1 MKTILITGGDGY
13 IGTELTIALLEK
25 YKVIVYDKFFFPW
38 LKKNKKKIKNN
49 NRLTLIKKNILDVK
63 KKDLKNVDI
72 VCDLAAVANDPSCE
86 LDKKIT
92 WKINYSG
99 RLKFAKIAKA
109 SKVKQYIFNSS
120 CSVYGANKNKVHEN
134 SSLNPISTYAKS
146 ILKCEQKIYKLRD
159 KNFKTYIL
167 RNGTVFGNSKCF
179 RLDLVINFFT
189 YRAALNKNLMV
200 DGDGKQFRPFI
211 SIKDLINIFIYIIK
225 NVEILPSFIC
235 NLVSFNSNIID
246 MARKIKQVL
255 QSKVKIEVKRY
266 IDIDKRNYNVGSKH
280 FEKIFG
286 KRFKFVRLSNEIK
299 DLEKFYKNKK
309 TKIDLNSAV
318 RLNFYKRLFNS
329 KLKFNNYFF
338 KK

>member
-1 MKTILITGGDGY
+1 MKTILITGGAGY

-25 YKVIVYDKFFFPW
+25 HKVIVYDKFFFPW
-38 LKKNKKKIKNN
+38 LKKNKKNIKNN
-49 NRLTLIKKNILDVK
+49 DRLTFVKKNIIDVK

-72 VCDLAAVANDPSCE
+72 ICDLAAVANDPSCE
-86 LDKKIT
+86 LNKRIA
-92 WKINYSG
+92 WKINYFG

-120 CSVYGANKNKVHEN
+120 CSVYGANKNKVYEN
-134 SSLNPISTYAKS
+134 SSLNPVSTYAKS

-167 RNGTVFGNSKCF
+167 RNGTVFGNSRCF

-189 YRAALNKNLMV
+189 YRAALNNNLIV

-211 SIKDLINIFIYIIK
+211 SVKDLINIFIYIIK

-235 NLVSFNSNIID
+235 NLVSFNSNILDI
-246 MARKIKQVL
+246 ARKIKKVL
-255 QSKVKIEVKRY
+255 KSNVKIEIKKY
-266 IDIDKRNYNVGSKH
+266 IDIDKRNYNVGSKY
-280 FEKIFG
+280 FKKFFG
-286 KRFKFVRLSNEIK
+286 NRFKFKKLNSEIK
-299 DLEKFYKNKK
+299 SLDKFYKNKK

-318 RLNFYKRLFNS
+318 RFNFYK
-329 KLKFNNYFF
+329 KYFSLNRIV
-338 KK
+338 